1 MKGSVIVSIFLPY
14 SIDLVINYFATK
26 FSIDLT
32 TLTVYEQLSI
42 TIFANIYFFV
52 YWFFVIYI
60 ALKIFNRIWERVF

>member
-1 MKGSVIVSIFLPY
+1 MSIFLPY

-26 FSIDLT
+26 FSVDLT
-32 TLTVYEQLSI
+32 SLTVYEQLSI

>member
-1 MKGSVIVSIFLPY
+1 MSIFLPY

-32 TLTVYEQLSI
+32 TLTIYEQLSI